1 MRTRRFSPRLRR
13 LTPLTVLLALALGA
27 AGCSSLN
34 LGSEDAAAAASGF
47 LAAVQAGDGAAACAF
62 LAPVAVEEIEGDEP
76 GSCSRKI
83 LQLDLPADGKVTG
96 SQAYGRNA
104 QVVLDTDTM
113 FLTRS
118 GDRWKVLGAGC
129 AFRGERPYDCAVDGS

>member
-1 MRTRRFSPRLRR
+1 MHTSRFSQRLRR
-13 LTPLTVLLALALGA
+13 LPPLAALLALAFGA
-27 AGCSSLN
+27 AGCASLN
-34 LGSEDAAAAASGF
+34 PGSEDAAAAASGF

-76 GSCSRKI
+76 SSCSGKI
-83 LQLDLPADGKVTG
+83 LQLHLPAAGKVTG

-129 AFRGERPYDCAVDGS
+129 TFRGERPYDCEVDGS

>member
-1 MRTRRFSPRLRR
+1 M
-13 LTPLTVLLALALGA
+13 VLALGA

-34 LGSEDAAAAASGF
+34 PGSEEAAAAARGF
-47 LAAVQAGDGAAACAF
+47 LAAVQTGDGDAACAL
-62 LAPVAVEEIEGDEP
+62 LAPVAVEATEDGEP
-76 GSCSRKI
+76 GSCPRKI
-83 LQLDLPADGKVTG
+83 LQLDLPAAGKVTG
-96 SQAYGRNA
+96 SQAFGRNA

-129 AFRGERPYDCAVDGS
+129 TFRGERPYDCAVDGS

>member
-1 MRTRRFSPRLRR
+1 MHTSRFNRRLRHIPS
-13 LTPLTVLLALALGA
+13 LAALLVLALGA

-34 LGSEDAAAAASGF
+34 PGSEDAAAVASGF

-62 LAPVAVEEIEGDEP
+62 LAPVAVEETEGDEP
-76 GSCSRKI
+76 GSCPRKI
-83 LQLDLPADGKVTG
+83 LQLGLPAAGKVTG

-129 AFRGERPYDCAVDGS
+129 TFRGERPYDCAVDGS